1 VTAAERRDNAEI
13 RTGRLL
19 VAKNAWCFEGADAQH
34 TSGVLLV
41 PKAPPQHPSARCATT
56 VAATAAFGMELP
68 ISVGA
73 TPANAQDEHA
83 LN

>member
-1 VTAAERRDNAEI
+1 MSDEATLTRRD
-13 RTGRLL
+13 TLL
-19 VAKNAWCFEGADAQH
+19 G
-34 TSGVLLV
+34 
-41 PKAPPQHPSARCATT
+41 ATT

-68 ISVGA
+68 ISVGV